1 MLNLLPVYKKPHHS
15 SALLITI
22 YALSIT
28 VSPIFAQSNPRT
40 LFANLNK
47 SQVNHRPKSAA
58 LLLNNTVQ
66 PTVLADPILNI
77 SDVTANEG
85 DDGILNSATFTITLS
100 AASQQPVTVMAS
112 TAPGTAMSDIDFG
125 AGSLNLTIDPGKKSQ
140 TITVFIKGDS
150 LVEGSELFFLNL
162 SSPVNATIADGQGVG
177 TIIDDDALLLLTE
190 PNVQRAA
197 AVDSVNF
204 TRDTFAIRNDV
215 NFSTDHGTRVIL
227 FAIGL
232 KLLPGETASAVTA
245 TAEDSQGTI
254 RPLAVEFVNKVPTYD
269 WLTQVVLKLN
279 DQIALT
285 GDVKV
290 KITLRGVTSNT
301 VLVGVKPQ

>member
-1 MLNLLPVYKKPHHS
+1 MLNLLRISKKPHYS

-28 VSPIFAQSNPRT
+28 VTPILAKSSPRIVSAKV
-40 LFANLNK
+40 NK
-47 SQVNHRPKSAA
+47 SQVNHRPESYA
-58 LLLNNTVQ
+58 LLLNNTLQ
-66 PTVLADPILNI
+66 PSLLADPILNI
-77 SDVTANEG
+77 GDVTANEG

-100 AASQQPVTVMAS
+100 APSQQTVSVMAS
-112 TAPGTAMSDIDFG
+112 TAPGTATSDIDFG
-125 AGSLNLTIDPGKKSQ
+125 AGFLNLTIDAGKTSQ
-140 TITVFIKGDS
+140 TITVFVKGDS
-150 LVEGSELFFLNL
+150 LVEGTEQFFLNL
-162 SSPVNATIADGQGVG
+162 SNPVNATIADGQGVG
-177 TIIDDDALLLLTE
+177 TIVDDDALLLLTE

-215 NFSTDHGTRVIL
+215 NFSADDRTRVIL

-232 KLLPGETASAVTA
+232 KMLPGETASAVTA

-254 RPLAVEFVNKVPTYD
+254 RPLEIEFVGKVPTYD

-285 GDVKV
+285 GDVKI